1 MSVMQKRQVGQTHSF
16 SHSHT
21 MTSKLEKAVK
31 IALVCKNG
39 TRASSGSW
47 PTLWVK
53 MLPFRVSLETGLESQ
68 QVSAHTQSVSTLWA
82 LLTQEKIT
90 V

>member
-1 MSVMQKRQVGQTHSF
+1 MQKRQVGQTHAF

-21 MTSKLEKAVK
+21 MTSKLEKAVE

-39 TRASSGSW
+39 TRAASGSW

-53 MLPFRVSLETGLESQ
+53 NLPFKVRLESGLGSQ
-68 QVSAHTQSVSTLWA
+68 QVSAHTQRVSTLWA
-82 LLTQEKIT
+82 PLTQAKIT

>member
-1 MSVMQKRQVGQTHSF
+1 MPVMQKRQVGQRHAF

-21 MTSKLEKAVK
+21 MTSQLETAVE

-39 TRASSGSW
+39 TRAASGSW
-47 PTLWVK
+47 PTWPK
-53 MLPFRVSLETGLESQ
+53 MLPFRVRLETGVESQ
-68 QVSAHTQSVSTLWA
+68 QVSAHTHRVSTLWMP
-82 LLTQEKIT
+82 LTQEKIT